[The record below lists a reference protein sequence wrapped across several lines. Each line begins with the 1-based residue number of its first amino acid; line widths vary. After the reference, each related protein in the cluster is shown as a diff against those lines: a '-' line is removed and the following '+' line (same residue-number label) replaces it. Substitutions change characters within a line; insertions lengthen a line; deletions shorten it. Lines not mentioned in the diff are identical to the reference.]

1 MPRVKPDIK
10 SFVKIKVIGLGGSGS
25 NAVSY
30 MAKKRIEG
38 VEFIAANTDAQAL
51 HFAKATEK
59 ILLGENITH
68 GLGTGMDIELGRKAA
83 QDSKEKIK
91 EVIKDADMLF
101 ISCGL
106 GGGTGTSSA
115 PVVAEI
121 ARDLGILTIAVVTK
135 PFAFE
140 GEQKRKIAEKGL
152 KELKEKVDSIIPIPN
167 DRLLSIINEKTTA
180 LNAFSIVDDVL
191 CQAVQA
197 ISDLIVKPGTINVDF
212 ADINSIMKN
221 SGLALMGMGRARGEN
236 RAEAATNQAI
246 NSPLLEIS
254 IDGAR
259 GVLFNISGGDD
270 LTMKEIEIIA
280 KIITKNVDRE
290 AKIIFGTV
298 FDDTL
303 RKNEVKV
310 TVIATKFDQEFI
322 KKDNQPTLLEQKLT
336 LEEKET
342 ITPPELEEKQDIG
355 EEDEKEWEIPA
366 FLRKREKNK
375 K

>member
-30 MAKKRIEG
+30 MSKKRVQG

-51 HFAKATEK
+51 HFARATEK
-59 ILLGENITH
+59 ILLGENVTH
-68 GLGTGMDIELGRKAA
+68 GLGTGMDVELGRKSAE
-83 QDSKEKIK
+83 DSREKIK

-106 GGGTGTSSA
+106 GGGTGTPSA

-121 ARDLGILTIAVVTK
+121 AKEIGILTIAVVTK

-140 GEQKRKIAEKGL
+140 GEQKKKIAEKGL

-167 DRLLSIINEKTTA
+167 DKLLSIINEKTTA

-197 ISDLIVKPGTINVDF
+197 ISDLIVKPGSINVDF

-221 SGLALMGMGRARGEN
+221 SGLTLMGMGRAKGEN

-259 GVLFNISGGDD
+259 GVLFNISGTED
-270 LTMKEIEIIA
+270 LTMKEIETIA
-280 KIITKNVDRE
+280 KIITKNVDKE

-303 RKNEVKV
+303 RKNELKV
-310 TVIATKFDQEFI
+310 TVIATKFDQEFS
-322 KKDNQPTLLEQKLT
+322 KKENQPTLLEQKAISQEKQT
-336 LEEKET
+336 FHESKEKEMIDEEK
-342 ITPPELEEKQDIG
+342 
-355 EEDEKEWEIPA
+355 EKEWEIPA
-366 FLRKREKNK
+366 FLRKREKK
-375 K
+375 KK